1 MRKIMFLAIAA
12 LVFCSFDSARYLGD
26 MNEFVARY
34 SNGYLLDSDWEVI
47 GYARNGYIM
56 NERNEIMG
64 TYHNVRVYDCL
75 DSVIAVYGNGCVYS
89 DRPLWDIYDRIDM
102 SNYIRDQKGRQ

>member
-1 MRKIMFLAIAA
+1 MKKIFYSILAVVA
-12 LVFCSFDSARYLGD
+12 LSSCSVVRPVSD

-47 GYARNGYIM
+47 GFARNGFLM
-56 NERNEIMG
+56 NERNEVIG
-64 TYHNVRVYDCL
+64 RYSNGYAYDCL

-102 SNYIRDQKGRQ
+102 SNYIKDQKGSE